1 MPIAEIDIYNM
12 AFDLLDEEV
21 AIDPSDDRAP
31 VRWMKRN
38 YGPVRDAVLRRHPWN
53 FAITRVALPALS
65 EDPAFGWDYQY
76 QLPND
81 CLRLLPLTYQ
91 GGFNTNPIKHAVE
104 GRRILTDARPPLNVR
119 YVRRVEDTREFDPLF
134 TQLFAAELA
143 VRGAN
148 WITGKQSYA
157 ERLGQMVRE
166 LNEQATLLD
175 ALEGTPADP
184 IDDDL
189 IAVRFS

>member
-1 MPIAEIDIYNM
+1 MAIDETSIYNL

-38 YGPVRDAVLRRHPWN
+38 YAPVRDAVLRRHPWN
-53 FAITRVALPALS
+53 FALARASLSALS
-65 EDPAFGWDYQY
+65 DAPPFGWKYQY
-76 QLPND
+76 QLPTE
-81 CLRLLPLTYQ
+81 CLRLLPLTE
-91 GGFNTNPIKHAVE
+91 GALLNGAPVKHEVE
-104 GRRILTDARPPLNVR
+104 GRRVLTNAKAPLKIR
-119 YVRRVEDTREFDPLF
+119 YVQRVEDPNQFDPLF
-134 TQLFAAELA
+134 TQLLAAELA
-143 VRGAN
+143 VRAAN

-157 ERLGQMVRE
+157 ERVGQMVRE

-184 IDDDL
+184 LDEDL
-189 IAVRFS
+189 IAVRFR